1 MSRMGRIISQY
12 EKVDVNFGH
21 IIIYYSCGHVLKI
34 CCRLCSIVCCS
45 KRRVIDR
52 VLE

>member
-21 IIIYYSCGHVLKI
+21 IIYYSCGHVLEDMLY
-34 CCRLCSIVCCS
+34 CRLE
-45 KRRVIDR
+45 VIDR